1 MEDFLA
7 VGAAVRALGR
17 DDLAG
22 KTGTTNDFTDAWFNG
37 FNPALV
43 TITWIGYDQP
53 TTLGHGEVGARAA
66 LPVWM
71 DFMKVALKG
80 VPQQILP
87 RPPGVVQVPINPANG
102 KLLTADA
109 PGAILEVVQADHI
122 PPPDDGK
129 SALGDQPA
137 GTDIY

>member
-1 MEDFLA
+1 
-7 VGAAVRALGR
+7 
-17 DDLAG
+17 
-22 KTGTTNDFTDAWFNG
+22 
-37 FNPALV
+37 
-43 TITWIGYDQP
+43 
-53 TTLGHGEVGARAA
+53 
-66 LPVWM
+66 
-71 DFMKVALKG
+71 
-80 VPQQILP
+80 
-87 RPPGVVQVPINPANG
+87 VVQVPINPANG